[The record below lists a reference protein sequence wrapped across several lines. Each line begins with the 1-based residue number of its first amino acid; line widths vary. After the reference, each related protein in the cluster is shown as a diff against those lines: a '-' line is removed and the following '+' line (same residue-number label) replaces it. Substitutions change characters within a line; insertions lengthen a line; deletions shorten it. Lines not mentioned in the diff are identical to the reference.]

1 MLHPSSNPIAPRSPQ
16 TRLTPTTADV
26 SNESPVDPHSQAFAS
41 RKQAHPVLGNNLIP
55 RDYLASL
62 AGSRSPGGQRRN
74 LEDTP
79 PYTTSPSF
87 NTSHEVGR
95 SGLGQAHPGEALLT
109 GRSRHNPP
117 VGSELRPS
125 PDLRPVKPSNTNS
138 NTNIGPADS
147 FSGPGPTLISESPT
161 SFASSLT
168 SVQHEATMPRTSS
181 IDSAIS
187 SISNVSAPQKQP
199 GDTKEP
205 SPQEVRNL
213 IATAGSAENLVQHLL
228 RDKSHAAAQ
237 NSQLWKL
244 VDKQRALLLGL
255 NKDLERATK
264 ERDRYRK
271 KLKESQEKVPSIP
284 TIHMDGHS
292 PQSEAGA
299 SVSSNE
305 AVIGR
310 DFRYN
315 MNEDH
320 QTSHNQSSPPSQSSP
335 VDTTMMPPPLHLQQQ
350 HKFQSLSTQLATP
363 MTTVTESSPLSEKAP
378 KSFQASRKTA
388 PRPLIFSSAKE
399 DLPAAQQFTSE
410 AIVSDAE
417 EEMRQPIPRGRR
429 KTREE
434 DDRERE
440 IIAFKEQEARSRS
453 KKDTQ
458 PNPAMAETPGQGP
471 QSLSSPAT
479 DEMHAKMQSQLSPN
493 SITSTASSAQL
504 SIPLRSP
511 GLPLSPRPIGQALLG
526 ASLPMSPRSVGGGSN
541 FPLSPRAPKQA
552 LPNPT
557 TPGAPAPAPHILDA
571 QKKNGPSLGPSPLA
585 KMNSNNSSDQTQI
598 HDSPLSPSD
607 IPHVNRSLVSPTWPD
622 LLLPPNALPSIQVR
636 VASSRLKPSR
646 NSVLGLK
653 PQEELSVFSLSII
666 ERASASELWR
676 LEKLPVSLPTLE
688 QQLRPKCAELPKMPE
703 RKLFSGHSP
712 VVIDARRQAI
722 DNYFDELLDT
732 PMDEQAAVFICKYLS
747 SDVLDPHVRPPA
759 QQLAEETP
767 PKSVTTPQSSGI
779 PTKSGYLTKKGKNF
793 GGWKSRYFVLD
804 SPELRYFEAPGG
816 AHLGTI
822 KLLNARIG
830 RQTQSDPPGRPEGEA
845 ENQYRHAFLILEP
858 KRKDMNSHLRHVLCA
873 ESDEER
879 DEWVET
885 LLHYIDERP
894 TESKAQYGAGVQN
907 AQGNEAK
914 SSQKGGSTHT
924 HDDSEPKPASS
935 PLLGHGYS
943 DTPSPSNA
951 SSHTPD
957 PSLHETAPAS
967 KSMISAPINGSKI
980 SDVGLWG
987 NRSAAPGGSKDRD
1000 RGMRNLFHFRKSSS
1014 EQLVP
1019 QQPQPQQYSAPPKR
1033 TDLQA
1038 RRQGHVR
1045 PVFGMQLSE
1054 AVEYYSPVDVEVYL
1068 PAVVYRC
1075 IEYLRVKDAANEE
1088 GLFRLSGS
1096 NIVVRSLKDRFNSE
1110 GDIDLLA
1117 EGEEYDV
1124 HAIASLFKM
1133 YLRELPATILTRE
1146 LHLEFLKVLELG
1158 DKGQKIKAFNGL
1170 VHTLPVCNF
1179 MLLRSLSQYL
1189 LLVVQNSER
1198 NKMSVKN
1205 VGIVFSPTLNIPAP
1219 VFSMFLMEFEA
1230 IFDKPIDQESI
1241 RSTEIERENSGALTP
1256 EDIRSPR
1263 RQMFTDLPTPA
1274 YNQHSFAN
1282 NAVNSNVNVNANNG
1296 GSHSHPHAPSH
1307 EHHRETSSDLGFA
1320 PLQPSYESRSY
1331 VSHPQEIPAPPRYPP
1346 PQPPY
1351 GGPIDYSGSTL
1362 LMTPENAATVK
1373 AKRRESAMLFL

>member
-1 MLHPSSNPIAPRSPQ
+1 
-16 TRLTPTTADV
+16 
-26 SNESPVDPHSQAFAS
+26 
-41 RKQAHPVLGNNLIP
+41 
-55 RDYLASL
+55 
-62 AGSRSPGGQRRN
+62 
-74 LEDTP
+74 
-79 PYTTSPSF
+79 
-87 NTSHEVGR
+87 
-95 SGLGQAHPGEALLT
+95 
-109 GRSRHNPP
+109 
-117 VGSELRPS
+117 
-125 PDLRPVKPSNTNS
+125 
-138 NTNIGPADS
+138 
-147 FSGPGPTLISESPT
+147 
-161 SFASSLT
+161 
-168 SVQHEATMPRTSS
+168 MPRTSS

-187 SISNVSAPQKQP
+187 NISNVSAPQKQP
-199 GDTKEP
+199 GEGKDP

-237 NSQLWKL
+237 NAQLWKL

-271 KLKESQEKVPSIP
+271 KLKELQAKPPPVPS
-284 TIHMDGHS
+284 IHMDGHS
-292 PQSEAGA
+292 PQSEGGA

-310 DFRYN
+310 DSRSDQ
-315 MNEDH
+315 DH
-320 QTSHNQSSPPSQSSP
+320 RTPHKHASPGMHGSPIDAAMIPS
-335 VDTTMMPPPLHLQQQ
+335 PLHLQQQ
-350 HKFQSLSTQLATP
+350 HKFQSLSTQLANP
-363 MTTVTESSPLSEKAP
+363 VLAMTESNSPLNEKPP

-388 PRPLIFSSAKE
+388 PRPLNLSSAKE
-399 DLPAAQQFTSE
+399 DLPVAQQFTSGE
-410 AIVSDAE
+410 VIVSDAE
-417 EEMRQPIPRGRR
+417 EELQDPIHRGRR

-440 IIAFKEQEARSRS
+440 IIALKEQEARSRS
-453 KKDTQ
+453 KKDKQSNVVPVENHGHLPQ
-458 PNPAMAETPGQGP
+458 P
-471 QSLSSPAT
+471 LSSAAI
-479 DEMHAKMQSQLSPN
+479 DQMHAKMQGQLSPA
-493 SITSTASSAQL
+493 SITSAGSSAQL

-511 GLPLSPRPIGQALLG
+511 GLPVSPRPIGQALLG
-526 ASLPMSPRSVGGGSN
+526 ASLPMSPRGVGGN

-557 TPGAPAPAPHILDA
+557 TPGTQAPAPHTLDA
-571 QKKNGPSLGPSPLA
+571 QKKTGPSLGPSPLA
-585 KMNSNNSSDQTQI
+585 KMNTNHTSDQSQI
-598 HDSPLSPSD
+598 HDSPLSPNEV
-607 IPHVNRSLVSPTWPD
+607 PLVNRSLVSPTWPD
-622 LLLPPNALPSIQVR
+622 LLLPPNALPSIQVK
-636 VASSRLKPSR
+636 VASSRLRPSR
-646 NSVLGLK
+646 NSVLGAK
-653 PQEELSVFSLSII
+653 PQEELSVFSLSIF
-666 ERASASELWR
+666 ERASSSELWR
-676 LEKLPVSLPTLE
+676 LEKLPVSLPNLE
-688 QQLRPKCAELPKMPE
+688 QQLRSKCTELPKLPD

-712 VVIDARRQAI
+712 VIIDARRHAI
-722 DNYFDELLDT
+722 DHYFEELLDT
-732 PMDEQAAVFICKYLS
+732 PMDEQAAAFICKYLS
-747 SDVLDPHVRPPA
+747 SDVLDPNIRPPV
-759 QQLAEETP
+759 QSAEDGHTKP
-767 PKSVTTPQSSGI
+767 ASTPQSSGI

-830 RQTQSDPPGRPEGEA
+830 RQTQSDPPGRPDA
-845 ENQYRHAFLILEP
+845 DSENQYRHAFLILEP
-858 KRKDMNSHLRHVLCA
+858 KRKDLNSHLRHVLCA

-894 TESKAQYGAGVQN
+894 VEPKTQYGAGVQN
-907 AQGNEAK
+907 AHGKESK
-914 SSQKGGSTHT
+914 SSHKVGSTHT
-924 HDDSEPKPASS
+924 HDDTESKPASS

-957 PSLHETAPAS
+957 PSLHEAAPAPGPPPAS
-967 KSMISAPINGSKI
+967 KTMISGPLNGTKI
-980 SDVGLWG
+980 ADSGLWG
-987 NRSAAPGGSKDRD
+987 NRSAGPGGSKERHQD

-1019 QQPQPQQYSAPPKR
+1019 PPQPQQYAPPKR

-1038 RRQGHVR
+1038 RRGGQVR

-1075 IEYLRVKDAANEE
+1075 IEYLRVKDAASEE

-1096 NIVVRSLKDRFNSE
+1096 NIVIRSLKDRFNTE
-1110 GDIDLLA
+1110 GDVDLLA
-1117 EGEEYDV
+1117 EGEDYDV
-1124 HAIASLFKM
+1124 HAVASLFKM

-1158 DKGQKIKAFNGL
+1158 DRGQKIKAFNGL

-1189 LLVVQNSER
+1189 LEVVQNSDR

-1219 VFSMFLMEFEA
+1219 VFSMFLTEFEA
-1230 IFDKPIDQESI
+1230 IFDKPMDRESI
-1241 RSTEIERENSGALTP
+1241 RSTEIDRDAGTLTP

-1282 NAVNSNVNVNANNG
+1282 NAQSTGAS
-1296 GSHSHPHAPSH
+1296 SHAHSQGQGPQYEHQRDPSG
-1307 EHHRETSSDLGFA
+1307 DLGFA

-1331 VSHPQEIPAPPRYPP
+1331 VSHPQDIPAPPRYPP

-1351 GGPIDYSGSTL
+1351 GHTAVPDYSGSTL
-1362 LMTPENAATVK
+1362 LMTPENAASVK

>member
-1 MLHPSSNPIAPRSPQ
+1 MLHPTSNPLAPRSPQ
-16 TRLTPTTADV
+16 TRLTPTAADV
-26 SNESPVDPHSQAFAS
+26 SNESLVDSHSQVFAS
-41 RKQAHPVLGNNLIP
+41 RKPAHPVLSNNLIP

-62 AGSRSPGGQRRN
+62 AGSRSPGGPQRRN
-74 LEDTP
+74 LDDFP
-79 PYTTSPSF
+79 SYTTSPSF
-87 NTSHEVGR
+87 NSTHEVGR
-95 SGLGQAHPGEALLT
+95 TGLTQTQQAEPLLT
-109 GRSRHNPP
+109 GKKSHNTTP
-117 VGSELRPS
+117 GSDLRPS
-125 PDLRPVKPSNTNS
+125 PDLRPANSGKPA
-138 NTNIGPADS
+138 PAEAL
-147 FSGPGPTLISESPT
+147 SGPGPSQISESPK
-161 SFASSLT
+161 SYASSLT
-168 SVQHEATMPRTSS
+168 SAPQEATMPRTSS

-187 SISNVSAPQKQP
+187 NISNVSAPQKQP
-199 GDTKEP
+199 GEAKDP

-237 NSQLWKL
+237 NAQLWKL

-264 ERDRYRK
+264 DRDRYRK
-271 KLKESQEKVPSIP
+271 KLKELQSNPPPVPAL
-284 TIHMDGHS
+284 HMDGHS
-292 PQSEAGA
+292 PQSEGGA
-299 SVSSNE
+299 SMDSNE

-310 DFRYN
+310 DFRSG
-315 MNEDH
+315 EDH
-320 QTSHNQSSPPSQSSP
+320 QTPHKHASPPIHSSPI
-335 VDTTMMPPPLHLQQQ
+335 DTAMMPSPLHLQQP
-350 HKFQSLSTQLATP
+350 HKFQSLSTQLANPTLA
-363 MTTVTESSPLSEKAP
+363 VTESSPLSEKPP
-378 KSFQASRKTA
+378 KSFQASRKAA
-388 PRPLIFSSAKE
+388 PRPLNLSQAKE
-399 DLPAAQQFTSE
+399 DLPVAQQFTSSE
-410 AIVSDAE
+410 VIISDAE
-417 EEMRQPIPRGRR
+417 EELRDPVQRGRR

-434 DDRERE
+434 DDRDRE
-440 IIAFKEQEARSRS
+440 IAALKEQEARSRS
-453 KKDTQ
+453 MKEKL
-458 PNPAMAETPGQGP
+458 PNNVMAENHGQAP
-471 QSLSSPAT
+471 QPLSSAAI
-479 DEMHAKMQSQLSPN
+479 DQMQAKIQGQLSPT
-493 SITSTASSAQL
+493 SITSAGSSAQL

-511 GLPLSPRPIGQALLG
+511 GLPVSPRPIGQALLG
-526 ASLPMSPRSVGGGSN
+526 ASLPMSPRGVGGN

-557 TPGAPAPAPHILDA
+557 TPGTQAPAPHTLDA
-571 QKKNGPSLGPSPLA
+571 QKKSGPSLGPSLAPSLGPSPLA
-585 KMNSNNSSDQTQI
+585 KMNSNSSSDQPQI
-598 HDSPLSPSD
+598 HDSPLSPSEV
-607 IPHVNRSLVSPTWPD
+607 PPVNRSLVSPTWPD
-622 LLLPPNALPSIQVR
+622 LLLPPNALPSIQVK
-636 VASSRLKPSR
+636 VASSRLRPSR
-646 NSVLGLK
+646 NSVLGVK
-653 PQEELSVFSLSII
+653 PQDDTSVFSLSIF

-676 LEKLPVSLPTLE
+676 LEKLPLSLPNLE
-688 QQLRPKCAELPKMPE
+688 QQLRSKCTELPKLPD

-712 VVIDARRQAI
+712 VIIDARRHAI
-722 DNYFDELLDT
+722 DNYFEELLDT
-732 PMDEQAAVFICKYLS
+732 PMDEQAAALICKYLS
-747 SDVLDPHVRPPA
+747 SDVLDSNHRPPV
-759 QQLAEETP
+759 QPTEEAHVKQAP
-767 PKSVTTPQSSGI
+767 TPQSSGI

-830 RQTQSDPPGRPEGEA
+830 RQTQSDPPGRPEA
-845 ENQYRHAFLILEP
+845 DSENQYRHAFLILEP

-894 TESKAQYGAGVQN
+894 AEPKTQYGAGVQN
-907 AQGNEAK
+907 SQGKESK
-914 SSQKGGSTHT
+914 SSHKVGSTHT
-924 HDDSEPKPASS
+924 HDDTESKPASS
-935 PLLGHGYS
+935 PLLGHGFS

-957 PSLHETAPAS
+957 PSIQETAPAS
-967 KSMISAPINGSKI
+967 KTMISAPINGSKI
-980 SDVGLWG
+980 SDAGLWG
-987 NRSAAPGGSKDRD
+987 NRSAGPGGSKDRDRD

-1019 QQPQPQQYSAPPKR
+1019 PQAQQHSAPPKR

-1038 RRQGHVR
+1038 RRGGHVR
-1045 PVFGMQLSE
+1045 PVFGMQLTE
-1054 AVEYYSPVDVEVYL
+1054 AVEYYSPTDVEVYL

-1075 IEYLRVKDAANEE
+1075 IEYLRVKGAANEE

-1096 NIVVRSLKDRFNSE
+1096 NIVIRSLKDRFNTE
-1110 GDIDLLA
+1110 GDVDLLA
-1117 EGEEYDV
+1117 EEEDYDV
-1124 HAIASLFKM
+1124 HAVASLFKM

-1158 DKGQKIKAFNGL
+1158 DKAQKIKAFNGL

-1189 LLVVQNSER
+1189 LEVVQNSDR

-1219 VFSMFLMEFEA
+1219 VFSMFLTEFEA
-1230 IFDKPIDQESI
+1230 IFDKPMDRESI
-1241 RSTEIERENSGALTP
+1241 RSTEIDRDGALTP

-1274 YNQHSFAN
+1274 YNQNSFAN
-1282 NAVNSNVNVNANNG
+1282 NATTTGPA
-1296 GSHSHPHAPSH
+1296 HSHVPPYEHQRDPSG
-1307 EHHRETSSDLGFA
+1307 ELGFA

-1351 GGPIDYSGSTL
+1351 GTVDYSGSTL

>member
-1 MLHPSSNPIAPRSPQ
+1 
-16 TRLTPTTADV
+16 
-26 SNESPVDPHSQAFAS
+26 
-41 RKQAHPVLGNNLIP
+41 
-55 RDYLASL
+55 
-62 AGSRSPGGQRRN
+62 
-74 LEDTP
+74 
-79 PYTTSPSF
+79 
-87 NTSHEVGR
+87 
-95 SGLGQAHPGEALLT
+95 
-109 GRSRHNPP
+109 
-117 VGSELRPS
+117 
-125 PDLRPVKPSNTNS
+125 
-138 NTNIGPADS
+138 
-147 FSGPGPTLISESPT
+147 
-161 SFASSLT
+161 
-168 SVQHEATMPRTSS
+168 MPRTSS

-187 SISNVSAPQKQP
+187 NISNPSAPQKQP
-199 GDTKEP
+199 GDTKDP

-237 NSQLWKL
+237 NAQLWKL

-271 KLKESQEKVPSIP
+271 KLKELQDKAPPIP
-284 TIHMDGHS
+284 TIHMEGHS
-292 PQSEAGA
+292 PQSEGGA

-310 DFRYN
+310 EFRSN
-315 MNEDH
+315 LNEDH
-320 QTSHNQSSPPSQSSP
+320 QTPQKQSSQPIHSSP
-335 VDTTMMPPPLHLQQQ
+335 VDSTMMPSPLHLQQS
-350 HKFQSLSTQLATP
+350 HKFQSLSTQLANP

-388 PRPLIFSSAKE
+388 PRPLNLSSAKE
-399 DLPAAQQFTSE
+399 DLPVAQQFTSGE
-410 AIVSDAE
+410 VIVSDAE
-417 EEMRQPIPRGRR
+417 EEMRQPVPRGRR

-440 IIAFKEQEARSRS
+440 ILALKEQEARSRS
-453 KKDTQ
+453 KKEKQQNSDTTDTQ
-458 PNPAMAETPGQGP
+458 GQP
-471 QSLSSPAT
+471 PHPLSSAAL
-479 DEMHAKMQSQLSPN
+479 DQMHARFQGQLSPQ
-493 SITSTASSAQL
+493 SITSAGSSAQL
-504 SIPLRSP
+504 SVPLRSP

-526 ASLPMSPRSVGGGSN
+526 ATLPMSPRSVGGGSN

-557 TPGAPAPAPHILDA
+557 TPGTHAPAPHTLDA
-571 QKKNGPSLGPSPLA
+571 QKKIAPSSGPSPLA
-585 KMNSNNSSDQTQI
+585 KMNSNSSSDQPQI
-598 HDSPLSPSD
+598 HDSLLSPGD
-607 IPHVNRSLVSPTWPD
+607 IPSVNRTLVSPTWPD

-646 NSVLGLK
+646 NSVIGAK
-653 PQEELSVFSLSII
+653 PQEELSVFSLSIF

-676 LEKLPVSLPTLE
+676 IEKLPMSLPTLE
-688 QQLRPKCAELPKMPE
+688 QQLRTKCTELPKLPE

-712 VVIDARRQAI
+712 VIVDARRQAI

-732 PMDEQAAVFICKYLS
+732 PMDEQAAAFICKYLS
-747 SDVLDPHVRPPA
+747 SDVLEHHVPPHA
-759 QQLAEETP
+759 QQSADDTQSN
-767 PKSVTTPQSSGI
+767 SVSTPQSSGI

-822 KLLNARIG
+822 RLLNARIG
-830 RQTQSDPPGRPEGEA
+830 RQTQTDPPGRPEGEA

-894 TESKAQYGAGVQN
+894 AETKPQYGAGVQN
-907 AQGNEAK
+907 PQGKESKA
-914 SSQKGGSTHT
+914 SHKGGNAHT
-924 HDDSEPKPASS
+924 HDDTESKPASS
-935 PLLGHGYS
+935 PLLGHPYS

-957 PSLHETAPAS
+957 PSLHETTSAS
-967 KSMISAPINGSKI
+967 KSMISGPINGTKI
-980 SDVGLWG
+980 SDAGLWG

-1000 RGMRNLFHFRKSSS
+1000 RGDRGMRNLFHFRKSSS
-1014 EQLVP
+1014 EQLV
-1019 QQPQPQQYSAPPKR
+1019 QHQPQTQHNSAPPKR
-1033 TDLQA
+1033 LDLQA
-1038 RRQGHVR
+1038 RRQGPVR

-1054 AVEYYSPVDVEVYL
+1054 AAMHYSPVDVEVFL

-1075 IEYLRVKDAANEE
+1075 IEYLRVKEAANEE

-1096 NIVVRSLKDRFNSE
+1096 NIVIRSLKDRFNSE

-1117 EGEEYDV
+1117 EDDDYDV
-1124 HAIASLFKM
+1124 HAVASLFKM

-1158 DKGQKIKAFNGL
+1158 DKQLKIQAFNGL
-1170 VHTLPVCNF
+1170 VHELPSCNF

-1189 LLVVQNSER
+1189 LEVVQNSER

-1205 VGIVFSPTLNIPAP
+1205 VGIVFAPTLNIPAP
-1219 VFSMFLMEFEA
+1219 VFSMFLTEFKA
-1230 IFDKPIDQESI
+1230 IFDAPMQRDSI
-1241 RSTEIERENSGALTP
+1241 RSTEIEREAGGTLTP

-1274 YNQHSFAN
+1274 YNQQSFTN
-1282 NAVNSNVNVNANNG
+1282 NAIHTNPDASGSNGA
-1296 GSHSHPHAPSH
+1296 SHPHSHAPPL
-1307 EHHRETSSDLGFA
+1307 EHHRDLSGDLGFA

-1331 VSHPQEIPAPPRYPP
+1331 VTHPQEIPAPPRYPP

-1351 GGPIDYSGSTL
+1351 GGGIDYSGSTL

-1373 AKRRESAMLFL
+1373 AKRRESNMLFL